1 MRASREIVPARI
13 AERFSV
19 PITLMREV
27 ATATG
32 GAAWTSASRVEA
44 DRCWTW
50 WWEGMVR
57 YGKSRRVCV
66 CVCVCESSR
75 GTHDGSKN
83 VRRCLRVFPIL
94 AEGFLLERFAPA
106 VRSLPLVQRRLSS
119 RRHLPRQSQSGRGLQ
134 RRAPELGQS

>member
-66 CVCVCESSR
+66 CVCVCEREWKERAAYLLVACHEIRSE
-75 GTHDGSKN
+75 
-83 VRRCLRVFPIL
+83 VRNKHFAHLR
-94 AEGFLLERFAPA
+94 
-106 VRSLPLVQRRLSS
+106 
-119 RRHLPRQSQSGRGLQ
+119 H
-134 RRAPELGQS
+134 